1 MNKLTYK
8 PDFKGYFKMTLI
20 RLDGNEGY
28 LAKII
33 EDAVKAENPRCG
45 VETAIKSCGF
55 EQWELPDGSHW
66 VTVDGNFCNYARVTR
81 RVAYRLSN
89 NSWIEKKEVF
99 YEEEYFDVPGQ
110 WCCECRYWFK
120 EV

>member
-1 MNKLTYK
+1 MNKLIYK
-8 PDFKGYFKMTLI
+8 NNCKGYFKMTLI

-45 VETAIKSCGF
+45 IEAAIKSCGF

-66 VTVDGNFCNYARVTR
+66 VTIDGNFCNYARVTR

-89 NSWIEKKEVF
+89 NRWIEKKVVF
-99 YEEEYFDVPGQ
+99 HETEYYDIPGQ
-110 WCCECRYWFK
+110 WNSGCRHWFK

>member
-8 PDFKGYFKMTLI
+8 PDFKGYFKMTL
-20 RLDGNEGY
+20 
-28 LAKII
+28 
-33 EDAVKAENPRCG
+33 
-45 VETAIKSCGF
+45 
-55 EQWELPDGSHW
+55 
-66 VTVDGNFCNYARVTR
+66 
-81 RVAYRLSN
+81 LSN